1 MIKGIDYPEWYSQES
16 LDTVTRGYVLENET
30 PKQMYQRVAKAL
42 SNYLPPHI
50 NANHY
55 EKVWFNYMWKGWLS
69 PASPV
74 LSNVGTNRG
83 LGISCYLLRVDDT
96 TLNIF
101 DKVTEMSILTKFGG
115 GIGVDFGK
123 IRGRG
128 EPISKGG
135 FTEGIVPFLKVYDS
149 AILATSQA
157 GVRRGAMAAYLPI
170 RHKDTE
176 EFLHIREPKGDINR
190 QCLNLNHAI
199 SVDDVFMEKLELGD
213 SYYRELWAEILKL
226 RMETGQ
232 PYIMYYDNVNRA
244 NPECYKQQGFKVNQ
258 SNLCVAPE
266 TQILTDQGYIP
277 IGELEDTEVNVWNG
291 LSFSKTIVRKTGVQ
305 QKLLKVTTDCGH
317 VIECTPY
324 HKWYIEDK
332 TAEGLRVRPSTYKQV
347 STLDLLVG
355 DRLIKFNLPVIEGS
369 QVLNKAYTNGFFSGD
384 GCYFN
389 NKSII
394 YLYGEKK
401 KLEPHLDLDGPRS
414 ENETRI
420 TFSNVKGL
428 ESKFFVPNSS
438 YTIESRIKWLSGYL
452 DADGVVCRNGENESL
467 QVASIEFE
475 FLREVQL
482 MLQTLG
488 VESKIKTL
496 KEEGQS
502 LLPTNN
508 GTDSYKLYNTKMV
521 YRLLISSNGL
531 FQLATLGLKTH
542 RLAWTY
548 RKPQRECA
556 QFIKIA
562 SIEDV
567 NRTDDTF
574 CFTESIRGMGM
585 FNGVLTGQ
593 CSEIVLYTDP
603 LHTAVCCLSSL
614 NISKWDE
621 WKTQPDFIFDSV
633 LFLDC
638 LMEDFIQKGGKIKGF
653 ENAVRFAKKS
663 RPLALG
669 VLGWHTYLQ
678 SQNIPFISFGAKGLI
693 NKIGTHISEQV
704 QKATKHL
711 GSEFGVP
718 EWCVDTRN
726 SHCTAI
732 APTTTNSLIQGGVS
746 QGIEPIVSN
755 YFVQKSAKGTFIRK
769 NPQFQNL
776 IETKY
781 PQHNTQEMWTTVRDA
796 KGSIQHLQFLTD
808 AEKEVFLTAYEINQL
823 ELVKSVG
830 VWQKYIDQAIST
842 NLFFPADVPSKW
854 VNQVHLEAWKQK
866 LKTLYYIRTES
877 IASRTM
883 KSDTFSDCVYCEG

>member
-258 SNLCVAPE
+258 SNL
-266 TQILTDQGYIP
+266 
-277 IGELEDTEVNVWNG
+277 
-291 LSFSKTIVRKTGVQ
+291 
-305 QKLLKVTTDCGH
+305 
-317 VIECTPY
+317 
-324 HKWYIEDK
+324 
-332 TAEGLRVRPSTYKQV
+332 
-347 STLDLLVG
+347 
-355 DRLIKFNLPVIEGS
+355 
-369 QVLNKAYTNGFFSGD
+369 
-384 GCYFN
+384 
-389 NKSII
+389 
-394 YLYGEKK
+394 
-401 KLEPHLDLDGPRS
+401 
-414 ENETRI
+414 
-420 TFSNVKGL
+420 
-428 ESKFFVPNSS
+428 
-438 YTIESRIKWLSGYL
+438 
-452 DADGVVCRNGENESL
+452 
-467 QVASIEFE
+467 
-475 FLREVQL
+475 
-482 MLQTLG
+482 
-488 VESKIKTL
+488 
-496 KEEGQS
+496 
-502 LLPTNN
+502 
-508 GTDSYKLYNTKMV
+508 
-521 YRLLISSNGL
+521 
-531 FQLATLGLKTH
+531 
-542 RLAWTY
+542 
-548 RKPQRECA
+548 
-556 QFIKIA
+556 
-562 SIEDV
+562 
-567 NRTDDTF
+567 
-574 CFTESIRGMGM
+574 
-585 FNGVLTGQ
+585 

-883 KSDTFSDCVYCEG
+883 KSDTFSDCVYCEA